1 MYNVRQVKDIVHYA
15 MVRGVRIIPELD
27 TPGHASTWGM
37 SPQNKNVSCIFGRKS
52 FMGPFDITMDETY
65 TLVR

>member
-1 MYNVRQVKDIVHYA
+1 